1 MTIKIQPMLSDRSK
15 IELTDDAVARHWVKT
30 LGASREEIAAAME
43 KVGANPETVRK
54 ELTRVAIDKNDADR
68 GGAAK

>member
-1 MTIKIQPMLSDRSK
+1 MTIKIQPVLPDRGK

-30 LGASREEIAAAME
+30 LDASREEIAAAMA

-54 ELTRVAIDKNDADR
+54 ELTRLAVNENEASR
-68 GGAAK
+68 AAATK